1 MSFARNIITLDVKRS
16 PFLGLRDTNRP
27 FPSKKK
33 NNEAPSTRIRIFLNP
48 QLFLSGLKKFPRP
61 HVSVFKTNLPIHTYP
76 TRVWIHSDSL
86 YTTSTQDSYGNI
98 GNRASSMC
106 RKAREIS
113 SCSALREPGL
123 PSWLHYSREWISGFR
138 GPHDSGFIAYSK
150 C

>member
-1 MSFARNIITLDVKRS
+1 MSFARNIITLHVKRS
-16 PFLGLRDTNRP
+16 PLLRLRETNRP

-48 QLFLSGLKKFPRP
+48 QLFLSGLKNF
-61 HVSVFKTNLPIHTYP
+61 HVHTYP
-76 TRVWIHSDSL
+76 YSNRICPSTRIRHVSGFTLIHS
-86 YTTSTQDSYGNI
+86 STQDSYGNI
-98 GNRASSMC
+98 GNRSRASSMC

-138 GPHDSGFIAYSK
+138 GPYDSGFIAYSK